1 MVLAVGWST
10 WQQEAASPPPPPNPA
25 EAQPPPAPEVMD
37 LADTS
42 VRSSLRELDEQE
54 RLQALQ
60 EADRRL
66 RDQKRQRALQ
76 QAVGDHMR
84 DPAGTLPPS
93 QLLPEGEYQ
102 ELDVVAEE
110 IRQQEARRRYESLRA
125 PQIVQAAEQREPVP
139 GPVGEAPA
147 VAADPVAESSSPTE
161 RLYEGLARG
170 AGRSER
176 YGALLEGGTAVP
188 TAEASAPPHEAAA
201 PGDAAPPMLRA
212 PRDPEGWER
221 LYEGEFLECV
231 LVTQLRGD
239 FPGPANAMVAVDMW
253 SRDRQRVAIPR
264 GSRVLGTASAVSQ
277 WGQARLGVAFH
288 RLIFPD
294 GRYVSLDQFTG
305 LNQVG
310 ETGLKDKVNNHYK
323 SVFGA
328 AAAVGLLSG
337 LTVQNTTVY
346 GRGRAHPGR
355 GRGKPRPAGHGDHPA
370 VPEPAADGDDPRG
383 PPGPRVFHIGHPRA
397 ARHGSEVAKGGN
409 HASSWDK
416 AGTGRGGVRGAAAGV
431 GAARQGV
438 HRVAP
443 ADRPDGYAG
452 LEYGEPDPGGGK
464 AL

>member
-1 MVLAVGWST
+1 MSRWVNRIREPAGAIPASARKLLVWGGGSALVLAVGWST
-10 WQQEAASPPPPPNPA
+10 WQQEAAAPPLPNPA
-25 EAQPPPAPEVMD
+25 EGQPPPAPEVMD

-93 QLLPEGEYQ
+93 QLLPEGEY
-102 ELDVVAEE
+102 EGLDVVAEE

-125 PQIVQAAEQREPVP
+125 PQIVLAAEERRLETQPLRPEESRPEQPQLQQRS
-139 GPVGEAPA
+139 PA
-147 VAADPVAESSSPTE
+147 E
-161 RLYEGLARG
+161 RVYEGLAR
-170 AGRSER
+170 ALEDPER
-176 YGALLEGGTAVP
+176 YGPLLQGTTAPTPAAESAGRRGAEGHGQD
-188 TAEASAPPHEAAA
+188 APPTLQE
-201 PGDAAPPMLRA
+201 

-221 LYEGEFLECV
+221 VYEGEFLECV

-253 SRDRQRVAIPR
+253 SRDRQRIVVPR

-294 GRYVSLDQFTG
+294 RRYVSLDQFRG

-310 ETGLKDKVNNHYK
+310 ETGLKDRVDNHYR

-337 LTVQNTTVY
+337 LTVQNTSVN
-346 GRGRAHPGR
+346 G
-355 GRGKPRPAGHGDHPA
+355 PAGERIRAGAGANLAQQGMAITERFLNRLPTVTIRAGHRVRVYFTSDVL
-370 VPEPAADGDDPRG
+370 VPRD
-383 PPGPRVFHIGHPRA
+383 
-397 ARHGSEVAKGGN
+397 GSE
-409 HASSWDK
+409 
-416 AGTGRGGVRGAAAGV
+416 R
-431 GAARQGV
+431 
-438 HRVAP
+438 
-443 ADRPDGYAG
+443 
-452 LEYGEPDPGGGK
+452 
-464 AL
+464 

>member
-1 MVLAVGWST
+1 MSRWVNRIREPAGAIPASARKLLVWGGGSALILAIGWST
-10 WQQEAASPPPPPNPA
+10 WKQEAAAPPPPPNPA
-25 EAQPPPAPEVMD
+25 EAQPPPAPEVMNQ
-37 LADTS
+37 ADTF
-42 VRSSLRELDEQE
+42 VKASLRELDEQE

-66 RDQKRQRALQ
+66 QDQKRRRALQ

-93 QLLPEGEYQ
+93 QLLPEGEFE

-125 PQIVQAAEQREPVP
+125 PQIVLAADGRESETQSVPQRGSPEEEGPSRERPSAAERV
-139 GPVGEAPA
+139 
-147 VAADPVAESSSPTE
+147 
-161 RLYEGLARG
+161 YEGLAR
-170 AGRSER
+170 ALEDPER
-176 YGALLEGGTAVP
+176 YGSLLQEGNAGMPASESEPPRGV
-188 TAEASAPPHEAAA
+188 AE
-201 PGDAAPPMLRA
+201 PGEDAPPMLRE
-212 PRDPEGWER
+212 PGDPEDWER

-253 SRDRQRVAIPR
+253 SRDRQRIVVPR

-294 GRYVSLDQFTG
+294 GRYVSLDQFKG

-337 LTVQNTTVY
+337 LTVQNTSVY
-346 GRGRAHPGR
+346 GPAGERIRAGAGASLAQQGMAITERFLNRLPTVTIRAGHRVRVYFTSDVLVP
-355 GRGKPRPAGHGDHPA
+355 RGK
-370 VPEPAADGDDPRG
+370 
-383 PPGPRVFHIGHPRA
+383 
-397 ARHGSEVAKGGN
+397 
-409 HASSWDK
+409 
-416 AGTGRGGVRGAAAGV
+416 VR
-431 GAARQGV
+431 R
-438 HRVAP
+438 
-443 ADRPDGYAG
+443 
-452 LEYGEPDPGGGK
+452 
-464 AL
+464 

>member
-1 MVLAVGWST
+1 MSRWVSRIREPAGAIPASARKLLVWGGGAALVLAVGWST
-10 WQQEAASPPPPPNPA
+10 WQQEAAAPSPPPNPA

-37 LADTS
+37 QADTF
-42 VRSSLRELDEQE
+42 VRASLRDLDEQE

-84 DPAGTLPPS
+84 NPGGTLPPS
-93 QLLPEGEYQ
+93 QLLPEGEF
-102 ELDVVAEE
+102 EDLDVVAEE

-125 PQIVQAAEQREPVP
+125 PQIVQAAEERRVGTRPAEEAAPVTAEPAT
-139 GPVGEAPA
+139 ESRSPA
-147 VAADPVAESSSPTE
+147 E
-161 RLYEGLARG
+161 RLYEGLAR
-170 AGRSER
+170 ALEDPER
-176 YGALLEGGTAVP
+176 YAHLLESGRAVP
-188 TAEASAPPHEAAA
+188 PSEGPAPPGEAAA
-201 PGDAAPPMLRA
+201 PGDAAPPMLRV
-212 PRDPEGWER
+212 PGDPDGWER

-253 SRDRQRVAIPR
+253 SRDRQRIAIPR
-264 GSRVLGTASAVSQ
+264 GSRVLGTASAVSR
-277 WGQARLGVAFH
+277 WGQARLGLAFH

-310 ETGLKDKVNNHYK
+310 ETALKDKVNNHYK

-346 GRGRAHPGR
+346 G
-355 GRGKPRPAGHGDHPA
+355 PAGDRIRAGAGASLAQHGMAITERFLNRLPTVTIRAGHRVRVYFTSD
-370 VPEPAADGDDPRG
+370 VLVPRG
-383 PPGPRVFHIGHPRA
+383 
-397 ARHGSEVAKGGN
+397 
-409 HASSWDK
+409 
-416 AGTGRGGVRGAAAGV
+416 T
-431 GAARQGV
+431 
-438 HRVAP
+438 
-443 ADRPDGYAG
+443 
-452 LEYGEPDPGGGK
+452 DPK
-464 AL
+464 

>member
-1 MVLAVGWST
+1 MSRWVNRIREPAGAIPASARKLLVWGGGSALILAIGWST
-10 WQQEAASPPPPPNPA
+10 WKQEATAPPPPPNPA
-25 EAQPPPAPEVMD
+25 EAQPPPAPEVMNQ
-37 LADTS
+37 ADTF
-42 VRSSLRELDEQE
+42 VKASLRELDEQE

-66 RDQKRQRALQ
+66 QDQKRRRALQ

-93 QLLPEGEYQ
+93 QLLPEGEFE

-125 PQIVQAAEQREPVP
+125 PQIVLAANGRETEAQSVPQGKSPEEDPSRERPSAAERV
-139 GPVGEAPA
+139 
-147 VAADPVAESSSPTE
+147 
-161 RLYEGLARG
+161 YEGLAR
-170 AGRSER
+170 ALENPEQ
-176 YGALLEGGTAVP
+176 YGPLLQDGTAGMP
-188 TAEASAPPHEAAA
+188 ATASEPPRGA
-201 PGDAAPPMLRA
+201 PGPGEDAPPMLRE
-212 PRDPEGWER
+212 PGDPEGWER

-253 SRDRQRVAIPR
+253 SRDRQRIVVPR

-294 GRYVSLDQFTG
+294 GRYVSLDQFMG

-328 AAAVGLLSG
+328 AVAVGLLSG
-337 LTVQNTTVY
+337 LTVQNTSVY
-346 GRGRAHPGR
+346 GPAGERIRAGAGASLAQQAMAITERFLNRLPTVTIRAGHRVRVYFTSDVLVP
-355 GRGKPRPAGHGDHPA
+355 RGKTER
-370 VPEPAADGDDPRG
+370 
-383 PPGPRVFHIGHPRA
+383 
-397 ARHGSEVAKGGN
+397 
-409 HASSWDK
+409 
-416 AGTGRGGVRGAAAGV
+416 
-431 GAARQGV
+431 
-438 HRVAP
+438 
-443 ADRPDGYAG
+443 
-452 LEYGEPDPGGGK
+452 
-464 AL
+464 

>member
-1 MVLAVGWST
+1 VTRWVNRIREPAGAIPASARKLLVWGGGSALVLAVGWST
-10 WQQEAASPPPPPNPA
+10 WQQEAASPPPLPNPA
-25 EAQPPPAPEVMD
+25 EAQPPPTPEVMD

-125 PQIVQAAEQREPVP
+125 PQIVQAAEQREP
-139 GPVGEAPA
+139 GPEPTVEAPA
-147 VAADPVAESSSPTE
+147 GAADPVAENPSPTE
-161 RLYEGLARG
+161 RLYEGLAR
-170 AGRSER
+170 ALEDPER
-176 YGALLEGGTAVP
+176 YGPLLEGGTAVP
-188 TAEASAPPHEAAA
+188 PAETPAPPHEAGA
-201 PGDAAPPMLRA
+201 PADAAPPMLRA

-346 GRGRAHPGR
+346 G
-355 GRGKPRPAGHGDHPA
+355 PAGERIRAGAGASLAQQGMAITERFLNRLPTVTIRAGHRVRVYFTSDIL
-370 VPEPAADGDDPRG
+370 VPRG
-383 PPGPRVFHIGHPRA
+383 
-397 ARHGSEVAKGGN
+397 
-409 HASSWDK
+409 
-416 AGTGRGGVRGAAAGV
+416 
-431 GAARQGV
+431 
-438 HRVAP
+438 
-443 ADRPDGYAG
+443 ADP
-452 LEYGEPDPGGGK
+452 K
-464 AL
+464 

>member
-1 MVLAVGWST
+1 MNRWVNRIREPAGAIPASARKLLVWGGGGALVLAVGWST

-25 EAQPPPAPEVMD
+25 EAQPPPTPEVMD

-93 QLLPEGEYQ
+93 QLLAEGEYE

-125 PQIVQAAEQREPVP
+125 RQIVQAAEQRAPVP
-139 GPVGEAPA
+139 GPAGEAPA
-147 VAADPVAESSSPTE
+147 GAADPVPENPSPTE
-161 RLYEGLARG
+161 RLYEGLAR
-170 AGRSER
+170 ALEDPER
-176 YGALLEGGTAVP
+176 YGHLLEGGTALQP
-188 TAEASAPPHEAAA
+188 PAEASAPPHEAAV
-201 PGDAAPPMLRA
+201 PGDDAPPMLRE
-212 PRDPEGWER
+212 PRDPAGWER

-346 GRGRAHPGR
+346 G
-355 GRGKPRPAGHGDHPA
+355 PAGERIRAGAGASLAQQGMAITERFLNRLPTVTIRAGHRVRVYFTSDIL
-370 VPEPAADGDDPRG
+370 VPRG
-383 PPGPRVFHIGHPRA
+383 
-397 ARHGSEVAKGGN
+397 
-409 HASSWDK
+409 
-416 AGTGRGGVRGAAAGV
+416 
-431 GAARQGV
+431 
-438 HRVAP
+438 
-443 ADRPDGYAG
+443 ADP
-452 LEYGEPDPGGGK
+452 K
-464 AL
+464 